1 MDASLRRSALSLWMV
16 AAPPVAGEWGQHKT
30 SRIGSSRR
38 ADRQGEPCEIG
49 TRCSRAQQ
57 YAEDKMGSWVTS
69 LSGRTAFPKLLPEVF
84 ISDVH
89 LPVDRIIGHR
99 VQLLDIATL
108 DKWGGRYALSQSQ
121 VMVIRA
127 RRHLTRRVDN
137 YVKMGWVRKCC

>member
-1 MDASLRRSALSLWMV
+1 MA
-16 AAPPVAGEWGQHKT
+16 
-30 SRIGSSRR
+30 
-38 ADRQGEPCEIG
+38 
-49 TRCSRAQQ
+49 
-57 YAEDKMGSWVTS
+57 S

-89 LPVDRIIGHR
+89 LPVDRIIRHQ

-108 DKWGGRYALSQSQ
+108 GKWGGRYALPLSQ

-137 YVKMGWVRKCC
+137 YVKMDPLTVWGPRSQSARDHAWDGFAGVVEHWAHFHMKRGFCFLAPAAVRSQ